1 MRFRAAR
8 SWAWVRVYDSGSD
21 LLAVFAPKLEDG
33 LSESM
38 NETGEIMPERWQ
50 QSNIPCILRRL
61 FE

>member
-33 LSESM
+33 LRESM

-50 QSNIPCILRRL
+50 QSQYSLHLEEL
-61 FE
+61 F